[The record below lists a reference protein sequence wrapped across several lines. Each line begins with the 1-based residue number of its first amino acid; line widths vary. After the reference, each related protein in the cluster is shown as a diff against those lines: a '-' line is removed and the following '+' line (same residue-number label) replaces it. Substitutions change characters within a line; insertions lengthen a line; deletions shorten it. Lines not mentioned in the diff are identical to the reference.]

1 MNTELL
7 NNKLNRNE
15 LKNNILNFIKDF
27 YNNPDDISKYRG
39 VYLYGEAGIGKT
51 TFIKSILSEYDMI
64 YYDAGNIRN
73 KSIIQN
79 ITKNNM
85 SNNNVLSL
93 FQEKQKRIVI
103 VMDEIDNMNQGDKGG
118 INLLLKMIRSK
129 KTKKQKLEEIS
140 SSPII
145 CIGNPQNDKKM
156 NELKKVCLH
165 YEIKTPSKHQI
176 KELVNIYI
184 QNIDDSIK
192 EKLINK
198 ITNLN
203 ELTMYIKIYKTNKSY
218 LSTIID
224 NDMKIQDN
232 VNNDTKIMTQKI
244 LSTKQYINTHCI
256 INDTD
261 RTIIA
266 LLLHENIIDLFDK
279 YNVKDTMPLYLKI
292 LDNICFADYVD
303 RITFQKQIWQFNE
316 MSSLLKNIYTSYLI
330 NDYKKVLKDIRFTKI
345 LTKYSTEY
353 NNRLFIQNLTQY
365 LMLDKKDL
373 IDYIYVLVQ
382 QYNNDEKSI
391 LIELQNT
398 SITKLDINRFNRY
411 LENVYPVTIPPL

>member
-1 MNTELL
+1 MNTDLL
-7 NNKLNRNE
+7 NNILNRNE
-15 LKNNILNFIKDF
+15 LKNNILTFIKEF
-27 YNNPDDISKYRG
+27 YNNPYDITKYRG
-39 VYLYGEAGIGKT
+39 VYVYGEPGIGKT
-51 TFIKSILSEYDMI
+51 SFIKNILSEYDII

-93 FQEKQKRIVI
+93 FQAKKRNIVI
-103 VMDEIDNMNQGDKGG
+103 VMDEIENMNQGDKGG

-129 KTKKQKLEEIS
+129 KTKKQRIEEIS

-145 CIGNPQNDKKM
+145 CIGNHQNDKKM

-165 YEIKTPSKHQI
+165 YVINVPTKNQI
-176 KELVNIYI
+176 QQLINIYI
-184 QNIDDSIK
+184 QNIDNVTKD
-192 EKLINK
+192 KLKDK

-203 ELTMYIKIYKTNKSY
+203 ELAMYIKIYTINKSY
-218 LSTIID
+218 LPTIIE

-232 VNNDTKIMTQKI
+232 VNNDTKLMTQKL
-244 LSTKQYINTHCI
+244 LSTNQYINTHCL
-256 INDTD
+256 INETD

-279 YNVKDTMPLYLKI
+279 YKLDTTMPLYLNI
-292 LDNICFADYVD
+292 LENICFADYVD

-316 MSSLLKNIYTSYLI
+316 MSSLLKNIYTSYLV

-353 NNRLFIQNLTQY
+353 NNKLFIQNLTQN

-373 IDYIYVLVQ
+373 IDYIYVLIS
-382 QYNNDEKSI
+382 QYNNEEEAI
-391 LIELQNT
+391 LLELENT
-398 SITKLDINRFNRY
+398 TISKLDINRFNRY
-411 LENVYPVTIPPL
+411 LENVYPVTITPL

>member
-1 MNTELL
+1 MNTDLL
-7 NNKLNRNE
+7 NNILNRNE

-27 YNNPDDISKYRG
+27 YKNPDDITKYRG
-39 VYLYGEAGIGKT
+39 VYLYGEPGIGKT
-51 TFIKSILSEYDMI
+51 SFIKNILSDYDII

-73 KSIIQN
+73 KSVIQN

-93 FQEKQKRIVI
+93 FKEKKRHIVI
-103 VMDEIDNMNQGDKGG
+103 VMDEIENMNQGDKGG

-129 KTKKQKLEEIS
+129 KTKKQRLEEIS

-145 CIGNPQNDKKM
+145 CIGNHQNDKKM
-156 NELKKVCLH
+156 NELKKVCIS
-165 YEIKTPSKHQI
+165 YVIKVPTKNQVQQLI
-176 KELVNIYI
+176 NVYI
-184 QNIDDSIK
+184 QNVDTAIK
-192 EKLINK
+192 NKLIDK

-203 ELTMYIKIYKTNKSY
+203 ELSMYIKIYNENKSF
-218 LSTIID
+218 LSKIMD
-224 NDMKIQDN
+224 NDMIIQDN

-244 LSTKQYINTHCI
+244 LSTNQYINTHCI

-279 YNVKDTMPLYLKI
+279 HKVENTMPLYLKI
-292 LDNICFADYVD
+292 LENICFADYVD

-316 MSSLLKNIYTSYLI
+316 MSSLLKNIYTSYLV
-330 NDYKKVLKDIRFTKI
+330 NDYKKVIKDIRFTKI

-353 NNRLFIQNLTQY
+353 NNRLFIQNLTQN

-373 IDYIYVLVQ
+373 IDYIFVLIS
-382 QYNNDEKSI
+382 QYKSQEDVI
-391 LIELQNT
+391 MLELQNT
-398 SITKLDINRFNRY
+398 TISKLDINRFNRY
-411 LENVYPVTIPPL
+411 LENIYPISIDPL